1 MVALLLAI
9 ELLDELVGGTRA
21 AAWPLIRHDLGLSY
35 GQIGLLLA
43 VPGLFGSVLDPL
55 VGALGDSPRCRAAM
69 VAGGIAFAVSA
80 AAVGLAPE
88 FWTLLIAL
96 LIGNSATGAF
106 VSLAQAT
113 LMDLQP
119 HERVRNMARWTLAGS
134 VGYVAGPVV
143 LAAAIWLGAGWR
155 CVSIGLALC
164 ALPLVIGLRHLPNG
178 VSHPHMPILRVV
190 AAALA
195 ELRRREVLRWLAML
209 EAADLLLDVF
219 HGFLAL
225 YFVDVVGI
233 RPVEGALAV
242 AVWTGAGLA
251 GDAILLLI
259 LRRVDGHRYLRWSA
273 AASLAVYPAF
283 LVVPGTASKLG
294 FVAVLGLL
302 NSGWYAIPKAGLY
315 SALPDRSGA
324 AVALGGIGGLAGA
337 LVPLALGML
346 AEHAGLGTTMWV
358 LVAAPVVL
366 LALARRSKHRC
377 SD

>member
-1 MVALLLAI
+1 
-9 ELLDELVGGTRA
+9 
-21 AAWPLIRHDLGLSY
+21 
-35 GQIGLLLA
+35 
-43 VPGLFGSVLDPL
+43 
-55 VGALGDSPRCRAAM
+55 M